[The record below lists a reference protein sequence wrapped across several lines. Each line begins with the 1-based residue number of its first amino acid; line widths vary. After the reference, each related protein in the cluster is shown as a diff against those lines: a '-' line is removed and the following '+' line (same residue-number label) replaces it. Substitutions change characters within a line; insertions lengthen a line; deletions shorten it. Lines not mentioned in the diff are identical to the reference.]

1 MRMPLEQKAK
11 ILFGEAFARK
21 HYLAGTF
28 LATVAVFMVAGLFWP
43 RSYVSSATIVVDD
56 HAIMTPL
63 ARNESRQTGVMDQ
76 AKIAQNLVRS
86 RPIVRRAMVYA
97 GWLHGH
103 TTAETRQRLIAK
115 VRKHITVTDAGK
127 NLIRISY
134 RDTNPLRAHL
144 MTERLVQLFL
154 VQTNEMAARESGAA
168 YRFINTEVHH
178 YRKKLAGEGQQLS
191 SVRANIFEA
200 TGTARAAAA
209 RRLLHLESQRDAATV
224 ELQEAHGR
232 RAALRAQLG
241 DQIPV
246 DAQMGRTDALQKQLA
261 MDRQALAKLQ
271 LSYQNQYPGIV
282 ILKARIA
289 ALKKHID
296 SVKGGVS
303 GPVPGAPVFASQI
316 EADRF
321 YQGLQQ
327 ELAATNTNIA
337 VLKAKI
343 QEAGTLIN
351 SDRQASGTVYR
362 GRTVSQ
368 LMRNYDIDAK
378 TLRGLL
384 TRRESA
390 RLAMSMGNAQNN
402 VSFHVADPANLPL
415 NPAGPSFGIFALVG
429 LLAGLTVPFALLH
442 LKAQFDE
449 RVRFSGVISEKLNLP
464 VVATIPHVATP
475 VEATQSR
482 RNMQWLGVLVASM
495 VLIVVSILLSGS
507 IL

>member
-1 MRMPLEQKAK
+1 MPLEQKAK

-21 HYLAGTF
+21 NYLAGTF
-28 LATVAVFMVAGLFWP
+28 LATMGVFMVAGLFWP
-43 RSYVSSATIVVDD
+43 RSYVSSAIIVVDN
-56 HAIMTPL
+56 HAIMAPL
-63 ARNESRQTGVMDQ
+63 ARNESRHTGIMDQ

-97 GWLHGH
+97 GWLKGH
-103 TTAETRQRLIAK
+103 PSAETQQRLIAK
-115 VRKHITVTDAGK
+115 VRKHITVTDAGR

-134 RDTNPLRAHL
+134 SDTSSHRAHR

-154 VQTNEMAARESGAA
+154 AQTNEMTARESQAA
-168 YRFINTEVHH
+168 YGFINTEVHR

-191 SVRANIFEA
+191 SLRANIFDA
-200 TGTARAAAA
+200 TGAARVAAAQ
-209 RRLLHLESQRDAATV
+209 RLLHLESQRDAAAV
-224 ELQEAHGR
+224 ELQEAHGQ
-232 RAALRAQLG
+232 RAALRAQLS
-241 DQIPV
+241 DQTSV

-261 MDRQALAKLQ
+261 GDRLELAKLQ

-289 ALKKHID
+289 ALKTRID
-296 SVKGGVS
+296 AGARGVS
-303 GPVPGAPVFASQI
+303 AATPGAPVFASQA

-343 QEAGTLIN
+343 LEADTLIR
-351 SDRQASGTVYR
+351 SDRQASGMVYR

-368 LMRNYDIDAK
+368 LMRNYDINAR

-384 TRRESA
+384 ARRESA
-390 RLAMSMGNAQNN
+390 RLAMSMGKAQNN
-402 VSFHVADPANLPL
+402 VSFRVADPANLPL
-415 NPAGPSFGIFALVG
+415 SPAGPTFGVFALVG
-429 LLAGLTVPFALLH
+429 LLAGLTLPFALLH

-449 RVRFSGVISEKLNLP
+449 RVRFSAVISAKLNVP
-464 VVATIPHVATP
+464 VVATVPHVTTP
-475 VEATQSR
+475 IEATQAR

-495 VLIVVSILLSGS
+495 VFIVVSILLSGS